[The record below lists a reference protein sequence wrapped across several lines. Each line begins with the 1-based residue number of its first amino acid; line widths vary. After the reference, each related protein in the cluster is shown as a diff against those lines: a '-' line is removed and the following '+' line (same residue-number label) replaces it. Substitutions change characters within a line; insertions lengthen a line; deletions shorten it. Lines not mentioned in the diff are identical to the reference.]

1 MGVTDERATPLAAM
15 ARLRVLAVLTEAGD
29 AHTASYRFQLLDS
42 SGRIGETF
50 TVVGSVA
57 RT

>member
-1 MGVTDERATPLAAM
+1 M
-15 ARLRVLAVLTEAGD
+15 ARLRVLAVLAEAGD
-29 AHTASYRFQLLDS
+29 AHTASYRLQLLDS
-42 SGRIGETF
+42 GDRIGETF